1 MKEIILDIFYVTVVV
16 ACLAL
21 FVNMAVTSKENTDVL
36 TQEYADQMI
45 ASEISMADN
54 ELMKYAGC
62 ELTGLEVR
70 NIIST
75 YKEYQYNLNVKIN
88 EDSFSYVI
96 VNRGTTFKDVYKRF
110 AYFLKREIVI
120 DDSTLSRT
128 LAVWYENDKT
138 RCYAKLVNGDSD
150 LFEDIAAENGTN
162 VSEYDS
168 LTRQLP
174 LEISTVLKDK
184 AIDGSEY
191 KAVKI
196 ERVAVSDIGAD
207 DVANDDSL
215 GPNGEFIE
223 DMIFSPLFKY
233 KAYPLYNSDGRWV
246 IGLAFDYTE

>member
-1 MKEIILDIFYVTVVV
+1 MREIILDIFYVTVVV
-16 ACLAL
+16 ACLAV
-21 FVNMAVTSKENTDVL
+21 FVNMMVTSKENTDVL
-36 TQEYADQMI
+36 TQEYADQMVE
-45 ASEISMADN
+45 AETSMADS
-54 ELMKYAGC
+54 EITKYAGC

-128 LAVWYENDKT
+128 LAVWYEDNNT
-138 RCYAKLVNGDSD
+138 RCHAKLVAGDSD
-150 LFEDIAAENGTN
+150 LFEDVAAENGTS

-168 LTRQLP
+168 LTKRLP
-174 LEISTVLKDK
+174 TEITPILKDK
-184 AIDGSEY
+184 AVSGEEY
-191 KAVKI
+191 KATKL

-215 GPNGEFIE
+215 GPNGELIE
-223 DMIFSPLFKY
+223 NMIFSPLFKY

-246 IGLAFDYTE
+246 TGLAFDYTE